1 MADMVDHT
9 GNRFGYERRYEL
21 ARHKLTDSK
30 VKSISNPGV
39 YGDGDGLYL
48 RVQASGT
55 RSWVFIW
62 RRYGARRE
70 IGLGPY
76 GNGSGHV
83 SLATARTKAE
93 ECREII
99 GRGGDPKTDLAERKA
114 AIKPMTFGQIADE
127 FVEVMKP
134 KWKSE
139 KSLQRWQRFTIT
151 YADSIRNVP
160 IAQVSTDDIL
170 RVLKPLWHTKPES
183 AAKCREALK
192 LVMDHAK
199 ARGLR
204 TGENPA
210 EWKGNLEALLPPSK
224 KLVRGHHAAMPY
236 ADVSAFLVKLA
247 EVNGVGGKALEFTI
261 LTAARS
267 GETRGATW
275 DEIDIP
281 GKLWTIPASRMKAGK
296 EHAVPLSNRAVEILT
311 EMKDRAVCDLVF
323 PGARSKTPLS
333 DMTLAKALKSAG
345 GSDFTVH
352 GFRSAFRDWAGNETS
367 FPRELAEEALAHE
380 IGSAVEKA
388 YRRNA
393 AVEKRRKLMDAWAG
407 YLAGR
412 KEGVIPL
419 RKRS

>member
-1 MADMVDHT
+1 M
-9 GNRFGYERRYEL
+9 

-30 VKSISNPGV
+30 IKAITKIGV
-39 YGDGDGLYL
+39 HGDGDGLYL
-48 RVQASGT
+48 RVQASGS
-55 RSWVFIW
+55 RSWIFIW
-62 RRYGARRE
+62 RRFGIRRE

-76 GNGSGHV
+76 GSGAGHV
-83 SLATARTKAE
+83 SLAAARVKAQ
-93 ECREII
+93 ECRDLI
-99 GRGGDPKTDLAERKA
+99 GRGADPKTELSERQA
-114 AIKPMTFGQIADE
+114 AIKQMTFGQIADE

-151 YADSIRNVP
+151 YADSIRKVP
-160 IAQVSTDDIL
+160 ITQVSTDDIL
-170 RVLKPLWHTKPES
+170 RVLRPLWHTKPES

-192 LVMDHAK
+192 LIMDHAK

-210 EWKGNLEALLPPSK
+210 EWKGNLEALLPPPK

-236 ADVSAFLVKLA
+236 GDVSAFLVKLA
-247 EVNGVGGKALEFTI
+247 EVNGVAGRALEFTI

-275 DEIDIP
+275 GEIDIP
-281 GKLWTIPASRMKAGK
+281 SKLWTIPASRMKAGR
-296 EHAVPLSNRAVEILT
+296 EHRVPLT
-311 EMKDRAVCDLVF
+311 DRAVAILNEMKERATDDLVF

-333 DMTLAKALKSAG
+333 DMSLSKALKSAG
-345 GSDFTVH
+345 GGDFTVH

-367 FPRELAEEALAHE
+367 FPRELAEQSLAHE

-388 YRRNA
+388 YRRSDA
-393 AVEKRRKLMDAWAG
+393 LEKRRKLMTAWANYVSG
-407 YLAGR
+407 LGAGVTKLER
-412 KEGVIPL
+412 
-419 RKRS
+419 RA